1 MSLLQTGSNDMYHLW
16 KHFVLSCLKLHSGEP
31 MDTMLHHTS
40 NRIRTIFQCD
50 TMTMGA
56 NYRSK
61 DDHGA
66 IYMEKGEMLLR
77 SFGLEIILCLLWVST
92 CGNLR

>member
-1 MSLLQTGSNDMYHLW
+1 
-16 KHFVLSCLKLHSGEP
+16 
-31 MDTMLHHTS
+31 
-40 NRIRTIFQCD
+40 
-50 TMTMGA
+50 MTMGA